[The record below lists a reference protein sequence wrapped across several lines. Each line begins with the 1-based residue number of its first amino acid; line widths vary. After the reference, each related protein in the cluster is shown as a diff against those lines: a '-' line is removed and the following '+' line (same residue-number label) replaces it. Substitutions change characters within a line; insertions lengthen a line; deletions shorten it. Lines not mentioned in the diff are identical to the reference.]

1 VSDAEGMPATE
12 SIGQL
17 LARLRAARGLDVP
30 KVAQELRCDRAIIDA
45 LEADRY
51 ADLGAAVFAR
61 GHLRRYADF
70 LGAPS
75 AELLTRWSAEQAGG
89 QPLPDLKRA
98 PQAPRPIDTR
108 RWGRLLAVVAGA
120 LAIGLAAWWI
130 LQGAGARP
138 TPAAAP
144 ARPDARDVAVPPQ
157 SVPVPEVAALPPDAA
172 AVAVTPTATPPVT
185 DPAAASPAPV
195 PVAEAP
201 AAETPAPAAA
211 SPVAVAAAPGDVA
224 LAFTT
229 QADCWAEVVDAK
241 GARRL
246 YQLIRAGERVTA
258 AGAPPL
264 RVTLG
269 RGDVTRV
276 EVGGRA
282 VTLPQDAV
290 RNSVARFEVAPTGAL
305 RALPPVPAPASD
317 SPLPTPPP
325 SSAAAEAA
333 PVVDAPAAAPVAV
346 PPRES
351 P

>member
-1 VSDAEGMPATE
+1 VSTADDKPVTE

-17 LARLRAARGLDVP
+17 LARLRGERGLDVA

-51 ADLGAAVFAR
+51 ADLGAVVFAR

-75 AELLTRWSAEQAGG
+75 AELLARWSAEQVGG
-89 QPLPDLKRA
+89 QPLPDLTRA

-108 RWGRLLAVVAGA
+108 RWGRSLAVVAGA

-138 TPAAAP
+138 AP
-144 ARPDARDVAVPPQ
+144 VAVPTQAGAGDVAVPPQ
-157 SVPVPEVAALPPDAA
+157 SVPVPAVAAVPQETPAA
-172 AVAVTPTATPPVT
+172 AVTPAPPLVAGPVDTPVGTRTDMPVDTATEAPALPATPVPVTPT
-185 DPAAASPAPV
+185 
-195 PVAEAP
+195 
-201 AAETPAPAAA
+201 
-211 SPVAVAAAPGDVA
+211 PGDVA
-224 LAFTT
+224 LAFTA
-229 QADCWAEVVDAK
+229 QADCWAEVSDAK

-258 AGAPPL
+258 AGASPL

-276 EVGGRA
+276 EVSGRA

-290 RNSVARFEVAPTGAL
+290 RNSVARFEVAATGAL
-305 RALPPVPAPASD
+305 RALPPVPAPAAD
-317 SPLPTPPP
+317 SPLPNPPP
-325 SSAAAEAA
+325 SSSSAATA
-333 PVVDAPAAAPVAV
+333 PVVDPAAAPVPA
-346 PPRES
+346 PPTES

>member
-1 VSDAEGMPATE
+1 MSSADDMPATE

-17 LARLRAARGLDVP
+17 LARLRAERGLDPV

-70 LGAPS
+70 LGAPT
-75 AELLTRWSAEQAGG
+75 AELLARWSAEQSSG
-89 QPLPDLKRA
+89 QPLPDLTRA

-108 RWGRLLAVVAGA
+108 RWGRSLAVIAGA

-138 TPAAAP
+138 AP
-144 ARPDARDVAVPPQ
+144 VAVPTQAGAGDVAVPPQ
-157 SVPVPEVAALPPDAA
+157 SVPVAEVAAVPQEAPAT
-172 AVAVTPTATPPVT
+172 AVTPTEPLVAPPE
-185 DPAAASPAPV
+185 DPPADAPADA
-195 PVAEAP
+195 AEA
-201 AAETPAPAAA
+201 APAPAAM
-211 SPVAVAAAPGDVA
+211 PGTVPPAPGDVA
-224 LAFTT
+224 LAFTA

-276 EVGGRA
+276 EVSGRA

-290 RNSVARFEVAPTGAL
+290 RNSVARFEVAATGAL

-325 SSAAAEAA
+325 SASSAATA
-333 PVVDAPAAAPVAV
+333 PVVDPAAAPVAV
-346 PPRES
+346 PPTES

>member
-1 VSDAEGMPATE
+1 MSGAEDMPATE

-17 LARLRAARGLDVP
+17 LARLRAARGLDVV
-30 KVAQELRCDRAIIDA
+30 KVAQELRCDRAIIDT

-75 AELLTRWSAEQAGG
+75 AELLARWSAEQAGG
-89 QPLPDLKRA
+89 QPLPDLTRA
-98 PQAPRPIDTR
+98 PQVPRPIDTR
-108 RWGRLLAVVAGA
+108 RWGRSLAVVAGA

-138 TPAAAP
+138 AP
-144 ARPDARDVAVPPQ
+144 VAVPTQAGAGDVAVPPQ
-157 SVPVPEVAALPPDAA
+157 SVPVPAVAAVPQETPAA
-172 AVAVTPTATPPVT
+172 AVTPTPPLVAGPVDTPVGTPADMPVDT
-185 DPAAASPAPV
+185 
-195 PVAEAP
+195 
-201 AAETPAPAAA
+201 AAETPALPAT
-211 SPVAVAAAPGDVA
+211 PVPVTPAPGDVA
-224 LAFTT
+224 LAFTAP
-229 QADCWAEVVDAK
+229 ADCWAEVSDAK

-276 EVGGRA
+276 EVSGRA
-282 VTLPQDAV
+282 VTLPPDAV
-290 RNSVARFEVAPTGAL
+290 RNSVARFEVAATGAL
-305 RALPPVPAPASD
+305 RALPPVPAPAAD

-325 SSAAAEAA
+325 SSSSAAMA
-333 PVVDAPAAAPVAV
+333 PVVDPVAAPVAV
-346 PPRES
+346 PPTES

>member
-1 VSDAEGMPATE
+1 MTE

-17 LARLRAARGLDVP
+17 LTRLRAARGLDVA
-30 KVAQELRCDRAIIDA
+30 KVAQELHCDRAIIDA
-45 LEADRY
+45 LEADRS
-51 ADLGAAVFAR
+51 ADIGAAVFAR

-70 LGAPS
+70 LGAPT

-89 QPLPDLKRA
+89 QPLPDLTRA

-108 RWGRLLAVVAGA
+108 RWGRSLAVIAGA

-138 TPAAAP
+138 AP
-144 ARPDARDVAVPPQ
+144 VAVPTQAGAGDVAVPPLL
-157 SVPVPEVAALPPDAA
+157 VAGPVD
-172 AVAVTPTATPPVT
+172 TPVGTPPA
-185 DPAAASPAPV
+185 DIPV
-195 PVAEAP
+195 DTAAEAP
-201 AAETPAPAAA
+201 ALPATPV
-211 SPVAVAAAPGDVA
+211 PVTPAPGDVA
-224 LAFTT
+224 LTFTT

-290 RNSVARFEVAPTGAL
+290 RNSVARFEVAATGAL
-305 RALPPVPAPASD
+305 RALPPVPAPAAD

-325 SSAAAEAA
+325 SSSSSSS
-333 PVVDAPAAAPVAV
+333 APVAV
-346 PPRES
+346 PPTES

>member
-1 VSDAEGMPATE
+1 MSTADDMPATE

-17 LARLRAARGLDVP
+17 LARLRAERGLDPV

-70 LGAPS
+70 LGAPT
-75 AELLTRWSAEQAGG
+75 AELLARWSAEQSSG
-89 QPLPDLKRA
+89 QPLPDLTRA

-108 RWGRLLAVVAGA
+108 RWGRSLAVIAGA

-138 TPAAAP
+138 AP
-144 ARPDARDVAVPPQ
+144 VAVPTHAGAGDVAMPPQ
-157 SVPVPEVAALPPDAA
+157 SVPVPEVP
-172 AVAVTPTATPPVT
+172 AVPQEAPATAVTPTEPLVAPPE
-185 DPAAASPAPV
+185 DPPADAPADA
-195 PVAEAP
+195 AEA
-201 AAETPAPAAA
+201 APAPAAR
-211 SPVAVAAAPGDVA
+211 PVTVPPAPGDVA
-224 LAFTT
+224 LAFTA

-276 EVGGRA
+276 EVSGRA

-290 RNSVARFEVAPTGAL
+290 RNSVARFEVAATGAL

-325 SSAAAEAA
+325 SASSAATA
-333 PVVDAPAAAPVAV
+333 PVVDPAAAPIAV
-346 PPRES
+346 PATES

>member
-1 VSDAEGMPATE
+1 MSTPDDMPATE

-17 LARLRAARGLDVP
+17 LARLRAERGLDP
-30 KVAQELRCDRAIIDA
+30 AKVAQELRCDRTIIDA

-75 AELLTRWSAEQAGG
+75 AELLARWSAEQVGG
-89 QPLPDLKRA
+89 QPLPDLTRA

-108 RWGRLLAVVAGA
+108 RWGRSLAVIAGA

-138 TPAAAP
+138 APVPAPIQAGAG
-144 ARPDARDVAVPPQ
+144 DAAVPPQ
-157 SVPVPEVAALPPDAA
+157 SVPVPQVAAVPQETPAT
-172 AVAVTPTATPPVT
+172 AVTPTATLVAGPV
-185 DPAAASPAPV
+185 DAPADAPADA
-195 PVAEAP
+195 AEAP
-201 AAETPAPAAA
+201 APAATPATVP
-211 SPVAVAAAPGDVA
+211 PVPGDVA

-229 QADCWAEVVDAK
+229 QADCWAEVVDAT

-246 YQLIRAGERVTA
+246 YQLIRAGERVTV

-276 EVGGRA
+276 EVAGRT

-290 RNSVARFEVAPTGAL
+290 RNSVARFEVAASGAL
-305 RALPPVPAPASD
+305 RALPPVPAPQA
-317 SPLPTPPP
+317 PLPTPPP
-325 SSAAAEAA
+325 SSVSAEAA
-333 PVVDAPAAAPVAV
+333 PAVVPAAAPPAAA
-346 PPRES
+346 PPTES

>member
-1 VSDAEGMPATE
+1 MSGTEVSGTEATPAGE

-17 LARLRAARGLDVP
+17 LARRRAERGLDIA
-30 KVAQELRCDRAIIDA
+30 KAAQELRCDRAVIEA

-75 AELLTRWSAEQAGG
+75 ADLLARWSAEQSGG
-89 QPLPDLKRA
+89 QPLPDLTRA

-138 TPAAAP
+138 AP
-144 ARPDARDVAVPPQ
+144 AVDPRAVATPPQ
-157 SVPVPEVAALPPDAA
+157 SVPVPEVAAIPPQE
-172 AVAVTPTATPPVT
+172 TPPTAVVPSPMP
-185 DPAAASPAPV
+185 PAAEPV
-195 PVAEAP
+195 DPPAEAP
-201 AAETPAPAAA
+201 ARTTAPAP
-211 SPVAVAAAPGDVA
+211 AVAAAGDVA

-229 QADCWAEVVDAK
+229 RADCWAEVVDAK
-241 GARRL
+241 GTRRL
-246 YQLIRAGERVTA
+246 HQLIRAGERVTA
-258 AGAPPL
+258 SGAPPL

-282 VTLPQDAV
+282 VTLPQDAL
-290 RNSVARFEVAPTGAL
+290 RNAVARFEVAASGAV
-305 RALPPVPAPASD
+305 RALPPVPAPQA
-317 SPLPTPPP
+317 PLPTPPP
-325 SSAAAEAA
+325 
-333 PVVDAPAAAPVAV
+333 PTV
-346 PPRES
+346 S

>member
-1 VSDAEGMPATE
+1 LSGSDDMPATE

-17 LARLRAARGLDVP
+17 LARSRAARGLDVE
-30 KVAQELRCDRAIIDA
+30 KVARELHCDRSIIDA

-61 GHLRRYADF
+61 GHLRRYSDL
-70 LGAPS
+70 LGTPT

-89 QPLPDLKRA
+89 QPLPDLTRA

-108 RWGRLLAVVAGA
+108 RWGRTLAALAGA

-138 TPAAAP
+138 AP
-144 ARPDARDVAVPPQ
+144 VAVPTQAGAGDVAVPPQ
-157 SVPVPEVAALPPDAA
+157 SVPVPEVAAVPQEAPAT
-172 AVAVTPTATPPVT
+172 AVTPTAPLVAGPEDPPA
-185 DPAAASPAPV
+185 DAPADS
-195 PVAEAP
+195 AEA
-201 AAETPAPAAA
+201 APAPAAM
-211 SPVAVAAAPGDVA
+211 SVTVPPAPGDVA
-224 LAFTT
+224 LVFTA

-276 EVGGRA
+276 EVAGRA
-282 VTLPQDAV
+282 VTLPADAV
-290 RNSVARFEVAPTGAL
+290 RNSVARFEVAATGAL
-305 RALPPVPAPASD
+305 RALPPVPAPAAD

-325 SSAAAEAA
+325 SSASAEVA
-333 PVVDAPAAAPVAV
+333 PVIDAPAAAPVAA
-346 PPRES
+346 PPTES

>member
-1 VSDAEGMPATE
+1 VSTADDMPATE

-17 LARLRAARGLDVP
+17 LARLRAERGLDPV

-70 LGAPS
+70 LGAPT
-75 AELLTRWSAEQAGG
+75 AELLARWSAEQVGG
-89 QPLPDLKRA
+89 QPLPDLTRA

-108 RWGRLLAVVAGA
+108 RWGRSLAVIAGA

-138 TPAAAP
+138 AP
-144 ARPDARDVAVPPQ
+144 VAVPTQAGAGDVAMPPQ
-157 SVPVPEVAALPPDAA
+157 SVPVPEVAAVPQEATA
-172 AVAVTPTATPPVT
+172 TAVTPTEPLVAPPE
-185 DPAAASPAPV
+185 DPPADAPADA
-195 PVAEAP
+195 AEA
-201 AAETPAPAAA
+201 APAPAAM
-211 SPVAVAAAPGDVA
+211 PVTVPPAPGDVA
-224 LAFTT
+224 LAFTA

-241 GARRL
+241 GTRRL

-276 EVGGRA
+276 EVSGRA

-290 RNSVARFEVAPTGAL
+290 RNSVARFEVAATGAL

-325 SSAAAEAA
+325 SASSAATA
-333 PVVDAPAAAPVAV
+333 PVVDPAAAPIAV
-346 PPRES
+346 PATES

>member
-1 VSDAEGMPATE
+1 V
-12 SIGQL
+12 I
-17 LARLRAARGLDVP
+17 
-30 KVAQELRCDRAIIDA
+30 
-45 LEADRY
+45 
-51 ADLGAAVFAR
+51 
-61 GHLRRYADF
+61 
-70 LGAPS
+70 
-75 AELLTRWSAEQAGG
+75 
-89 QPLPDLKRA
+89 
-98 PQAPRPIDTR
+98 
-108 RWGRLLAVVAGA
+108 AGA

-138 TPAAAP
+138 AP
-144 ARPDARDVAVPPQ
+144 VAVPTQAGAGDVAVPPQ
-157 SVPVPEVAALPPDAA
+157 SVPVPEVAAVPQEAPAT
-172 AVAVTPTATPPVT
+172 AVTPTAPLVAGPEDPPA
-185 DPAAASPAPV
+185 DAPADA
-195 PVAEAP
+195 AEA
-201 AAETPAPAAA
+201 APAPAAM
-211 SPVAVAAAPGDVA
+211 PVTVPPAPGDVA
-224 LAFTT
+224 LAFTA

-276 EVGGRA
+276 EVSGRA

-290 RNSVARFEVAPTGAL
+290 RNSVARFEVAATGAL

-325 SSAAAEAA
+325 SASSAATA
-333 PVVDAPAAAPVAV
+333 PVVDPAAPVAV
-346 PPRES
+346 PATES

>member
-1 VSDAEGMPATE
+1 MSTADDMPATE

-17 LARLRAARGLDVP
+17 LARLRAERGLDPV

-70 LGAPS
+70 LGAPT
-75 AELLTRWSAEQAGG
+75 AELLARWSAEQSSG
-89 QPLPDLKRA
+89 QPLPDLTRA

-108 RWGRLLAVVAGA
+108 RWGRSLAVIAGA

-138 TPAAAP
+138 AP
-144 ARPDARDVAVPPQ
+144 VAVPTQAGAGDVAMPPQ
-157 SVPVPEVAALPPDAA
+157 AVPVPEVAAVPQEAPAT
-172 AVAVTPTATPPVT
+172 AVTPTEPLVAPPE
-185 DPAAASPAPV
+185 DPPADAPADA
-195 PVAEAP
+195 AEA
-201 AAETPAPAAA
+201 APAPAAM
-211 SPVAVAAAPGDVA
+211 PVTVPPAPGDVA

-276 EVGGRA
+276 EVAGRA

-290 RNSVARFEVAPTGAL
+290 RNSVARFEVAATGAL

-325 SSAAAEAA
+325 SASSAATA
-333 PVVDAPAAAPVAV
+333 PVVDPAAAPVAV
-346 PPRES
+346 PPTES

>member
-1 VSDAEGMPATE
+1 MSGTDDMPATE

-17 LARLRAARGLDVP
+17 LARSRAARGLDVE
-30 KVAQELRCDRAIIDA
+30 KVARELHCDRTIIDA

-61 GHLRRYADF
+61 GHLRRYSDL
-70 LGAPS
+70 LGTPTD
-75 AELLTRWSAEQAGG
+75 ELLTRWSAEQSGG
-89 QPLPDLKRA
+89 QPLPDLTRA

-108 RWGRLLAVVAGA
+108 RWGRTLAALAGA

-130 LQGAGARP
+130 LQGAGARTAP
-138 TPAAAP
+138 GTDAARA
-144 ARPDARDVAVPPQ
+144 DARETAVPPQ
-157 SVPVPEVAALPPDAA
+157 SVPVPAVAALPQETP
-172 AVAVTPTATPPVT
+172 AVAVPPRVAPPAAEPTDMAAGAPADAAVEAPLPPTATAQ
-185 DPAAASPAPV
+185 AAPAPG
-195 PVAEAP
+195 E
-201 AAETPAPAAA
+201 
-211 SPVAVAAAPGDVA
+211 VA

-229 QADCWAEVVDAK
+229 QADCWAEVVDAR

-258 AGAPPL
+258 VGEPPL

-276 EVGGRA
+276 EVAGRA
-282 VTLPQDAV
+282 VTLPPDAL
-290 RNSVARFEVAPTGAL
+290 RNSVARFEVAANGAL

-325 SSAAAEAA
+325 SSASAEAA
-333 PVVDAPAAAPVAV
+333 PVIDAPAAAPVAV
-346 PPRES
+346 PPTES

>member
-1 VSDAEGMPATE
+1 MSTADDMPATE

-17 LARLRAARGLDVP
+17 LARLRTERGLDPV

-75 AELLTRWSAEQAGG
+75 AELLARWSAEQVGG
-89 QPLPDLKRA
+89 QPLPDLTRA

-108 RWGRLLAVVAGA
+108 RWGRSLAVIAGA

-138 TPAAAP
+138 AP
-144 ARPDARDVAVPPQ
+144 VVVPTQAGAGDVAMPPQ
-157 SVPVPEVAALPPDAA
+157 SVPLPEVAAVPQEALAT
-172 AVAVTPTATPPVT
+172 AVTPTEPLVAPPE
-185 DPAAASPAPV
+185 DPPADAPADA
-195 PVAEAP
+195 AEA
-201 AAETPAPAAA
+201 APAPAAM
-211 SPVAVAAAPGDVA
+211 PVTVPPAPGDVA
-224 LAFTT
+224 LAFTA

-276 EVGGRA
+276 EVAGRA

-290 RNSVARFEVAPTGAL
+290 RSSVARFEVAATGAL

-325 SSAAAEAA
+325 SSSSAATA
-333 PVVDAPAAAPVAV
+333 PVVDPAAAPVAV
-346 PPRES
+346 PPTGS

>member
-1 VSDAEGMPATE
+1 MSGTEVSGTEATPVTE

-17 LARLRAARGLDVP
+17 LVRLRAERGLDIA
-30 KVAQELRCDRAIIDA
+30 KAAQELRCDRAVIEA

-51 ADLGAAVFAR
+51 ADLGAPVFAR
-61 GHLRRYADF
+61 GHLRRYADL

-75 AELLTRWSAEQAGG
+75 ADLLARWSAEQSGG
-89 QPLPDLKRA
+89 QALPDLTRA

-138 TPAAAP
+138 TPAADPRA
-144 ARPDARDVAVPPQ
+144 VATPPQ
-157 SVPVPEVAALPPDAA
+157 SVPVPEVAAIPPQE
-172 AVAVTPTATPPVT
+172 TPPPAVVPSPMPPAVEPV
-185 DPAAASPAPV
+185 DPP
-195 PVAEAP
+195 AEAP
-201 AAETPAPAAA
+201 APTAAPVA
-211 SPVAVAAAPGDVA
+211 AVAAAGDVA

-241 GARRL
+241 GTRRL

-258 AGAPPL
+258 SGAPPL

-276 EVGGRA
+276 EVGGRT

-290 RNSVARFEVAPTGAL
+290 RNAVARFEVAASGAL
-305 RALPPVPAPASD
+305 RALPPVPSPASD

-325 SSAAAEAA
+325 SSTSAEAA
-333 PVVDAPAAAPVAV
+333 PVVAAPAAAAPAAAA
-346 PPRES
+346 PPTES